1 MKDSKIFIKIKK
13 LFFLYFSEEILKNI
27 ESVYL
32 YGSSAAGDFKEDNSD
47 IDMFIVI
54 RDTLQNRFQ
63 TEELILKKF
72 ELLIHSFFSNNQNLA
87 QQNHNATIL
96 TEMEFRAHCLQY
108 PARVLYPLKKS
119 IWKLL
124 YGKNIHSDL
133 KLPNK
138 KEFNLVKAQDFDL
151 FANLWYENIMN
162 HNYEKATKYL
172 LRATRKYLWIKCNKY
187 ISNKWMILNE
197 FPSSNEINIPLEEI
211 RKALD
216 NINNNNVLDRIY
228 AADTINT
235 LLQKMGAEIYN
246 FLKLKKSFSSSD
258 FFNLSPWRDFSW
270 ELRQIFNQ
278 YHNIKKK
285 KDILEARKFLI
296 DTYYDIKNYFYWA
309 FSVEKEAVHF
319 GVGNIKL
326 IRRSYLYKYN
336 LTNFKIILYFIS
348 DKHFQYFFIQHQ
360 NKINIAF
367 FSKLNF
373 MEIEKYIEDIYLPS
387 LEGIFKKFFS

>member
-1 MKDSKIFIKIKK
+1 
-13 LFFLYFSEEILKNI
+13 
-27 ESVYL
+27 
-32 YGSSAAGDFKEDNSD
+32 
-47 IDMFIVI
+47 
-54 RDTLQNRFQ
+54 
-63 TEELILKKF
+63 
-72 ELLIHSFFSNNQNLA
+72 
-87 QQNHNATIL
+87 
-96 TEMEFRAHCLQY
+96 
-108 PARVLYPLKKS
+108 
-119 IWKLL
+119 
-124 YGKNIHSDL
+124 
-133 KLPNK
+133 
-138 KEFNLVKAQDFDL
+138 
-151 FANLWYENIMN
+151 
-162 HNYEKATKYL
+162 
-172 LRATRKYLWIKCNKY
+172 
-187 ISNKWMILNE
+187 
-197 FPSSNEINIPLEEI
+197 
-211 RKALD
+211 
-216 NINNNNVLDRIY
+216 
-228 AADTINT
+228 
-235 LLQKMGAEIYN
+235 MGAEIYN

-296 DTYYDIKNYFYWA
+296 NTYYDIKNYFYWA

-326 IRRSYLYKYN
+326 IRRSYIYKYN